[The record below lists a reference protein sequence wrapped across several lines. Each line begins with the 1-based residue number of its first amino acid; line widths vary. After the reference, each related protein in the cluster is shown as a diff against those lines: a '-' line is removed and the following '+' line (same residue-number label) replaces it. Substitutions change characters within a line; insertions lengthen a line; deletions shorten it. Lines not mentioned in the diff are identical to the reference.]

1 MRYSSARAF
10 YDLLESIPVAFLVS
24 LWTASFLIATPE
36 SAKGVPFDL
45 IVADE
50 IQVPGA
56 LWGIG
61 SVGIVVATTDAIT
74 REHLEAATIVS
85 SSPRA
90 AFYIF
95 INDPDLPTIMPG
107 QYAGETSRL
116 FSKPPL
122 TALLTGETPAPVGQA
137 QGFSLV
143 IEYDP
148 QLTAGEALSSTFT
161 LILGTEAVTF
171 DVLTTVVDWDQ
182 ESSFTAQRL
191 RSSPVPELG
200 TGLLLIVGLLGLAG
214 WRRARA

>member
-1 MRYSSARAF
+1 MRYSAVRAG
-10 YDLLESIPVAFLVS
+10 LMTL
-24 LWTASFLIATPE
+24 LIAS
-36 SAKGVPFDL
+36 SASAVPFDL

-61 SVGIVVATTDAIT
+61 SVGIVVATTGAIT

-116 FSKPPL
+116 SKPPL
-122 TALLTGETPAPVGQA
+122 TALLIGETPAPVGQA

-171 DVLTTVVDWDQ
+171 DVFTTVVDWDQ

-191 RSSPVPELG
+191 RSFPVPEPT
-200 TGLLLIVGLLGLAG
+200 TGLLVIAGLVGLSAH
-214 WRRARA
+214 RRGRP